1 MTAERA
7 APIGFLDSGEGG
19 LTVARQ
25 VAERLPGERILY
37 ACDTAHFPY
46 GPRPLAE
53 VRSFVLRFM
62 QFFAA
67 QGCKLVVVACN
78 TATVAIRDLL
88 DSRATAV
95 PAIGVVGPGARAAA
109 QTSRT
114 GRIGVAATAG
124 TCKSG
129 LYPELIRKERPDS
142 FVAQAPCPI
151 LVIRAE
157 EGVITGPTVRLEV
170 SSSLM
175 PILSEGVDTL
185 VLGCTHF
192 PHMAGVIADV
202 CGPGVRLIDPGEATA
217 TAVAAWL
224 EAHHLANPS
233 GDGGRRF
240 CTTGDPER
248 FTHVATQLWPGGVH
262 GAEQITL
269 PHVWQ

>member
-1 MTAERA
+1 MAANRA
-7 APIGFLDSGEGG
+7 APIGFFDSGEGG

-46 GPRPLAE
+46 GPRTLFE

-88 DSRATAV
+88 DSRATPV
-95 PAIGVVGPGARAAA
+95 PSIGVVGPGARAASA
-109 QTSRT
+109 ASRT

-129 LYPELIRKERPDS
+129 LYPELIRRERQDA
-142 FVAQAPCPI
+142 FVAQAACPI

-175 PILSEGVDTL
+175 PILTEGVDTL
-185 VLGCTHF
+185 ILGCTHF

-202 CGPGVRLIDPGEATA
+202 CGPGVQLIDPGVATA
-217 TAVAAWL
+217 AEVAAWL
-224 EAHHLANPS
+224 KEHNLENPS
-233 GDGGRRF
+233 GDGARRF
-240 CTTGDPER
+240 CTTGDPDR
-248 FTHVATQLWPGGVH
+248 FVEVATQLWPGGVQT
-262 GAEQITL
+262 AEQITL
-269 PHVWQ
+269 PEVWQ

>member
-1 MTAERA
+1 MAAERA
-7 APIGFLDSGEGG
+7 APIGFFDSGEGG

-67 QGCKLVVVACN
+67 QGCKLVVIACN

-109 QTSRT
+109 QSSRT

-142 FVAQAPCPI
+142 FVAQAACPI

-202 CGPGVRLIDPGEATA
+202 CGPGIRLIDPGEATA